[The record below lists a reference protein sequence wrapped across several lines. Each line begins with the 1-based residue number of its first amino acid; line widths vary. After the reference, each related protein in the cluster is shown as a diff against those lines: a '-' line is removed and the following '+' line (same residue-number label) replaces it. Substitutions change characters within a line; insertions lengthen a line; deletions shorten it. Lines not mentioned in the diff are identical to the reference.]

1 MTLLVFCFVLSN
13 FILTILTLTI
23 LTLTIF
29 IFTFLHFYI
38 FLGRTSARP
47 FRALLVLTI
56 YQFFGELFGDLIFS
70 SYCLALKNVESKT
83 TF

>member
-13 FILTILTLTI
+13 FILTILTLTILTLTI

-70 SYCLALKNVESKT
+70 SYICSILN
-83 TF
+83 

>member
-1 MTLLVFCFVLSN
+1 MTALPLKTAGLFSLFLEKLRKFS
-13 FILTILTLTI
+13 
-23 LTLTIF
+23 
-29 IFTFLHFYI
+29 FLHFYI

-70 SYCLALKNVESKT
+70 SYICSILN
-83 TF
+83 